1 MNTVLRRRILSL
13 PRSYTRLYTTNNNNV
28 AESSAP
34 HRDTPRRSPPRA
46 LTQPQTR
53 WIESLRGRLRRREA
67 HEGTTAP
74 NVPLNLPGGGPGG
87 NTPGGG
93 GAFTFTKSPI
103 LDAMLTAAIGL
114 GAGKSI
120 AQHTSLF
127 LLSIL
132 FLSLCWRRRLRQMVQ
147 DERLA

>member
-13 PRSYTRLYTTNNNNV
+13 PRSCARLYTTNNNDV
-28 AESSAP
+28 VESPAP
-34 HRDTPRRSPPRA
+34 HRVTPQRSPPRA
-46 LTQPQTR
+46 PTQRQTR

-67 HEGTTAP
+67 HEGTIAL
-74 NVPLNLPGGGPGG
+74 NVPFSPPGGPGG

-93 GAFTFTKSPI
+93 GAFTFTKSPL

-120 AQHTSLF
+120 AQHTELVLLSIF
-127 LLSIL
+127 LLS
-132 FLSLCWRRRLRQMVQ
+132 FHWRRRLRQMVQ
-147 DERLA
+147 DKRLE